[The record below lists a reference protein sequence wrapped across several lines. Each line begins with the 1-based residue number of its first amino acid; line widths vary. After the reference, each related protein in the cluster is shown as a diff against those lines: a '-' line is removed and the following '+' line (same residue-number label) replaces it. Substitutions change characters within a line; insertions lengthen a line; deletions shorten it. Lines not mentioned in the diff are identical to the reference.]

1 MSESYIKNHFHDIKR
16 NANAIEHRLDDT
28 YCTLERVLEENAQ
41 VLELAQKNRANYIL
55 IDEKGEYHFSKWRI
69 KFWKG
74 YFPLTGKS
82 KPEYTAKRAAQMA
95 EWIFKQVLG
104 G

>member
-55 IDEKGEYHFSKWRI
+55 IDDEYKI
-69 KFWKG
+69 NIDLK
-74 YFPLTGKS
+74 PL
-82 KPEYTAKRAAQMA
+82 R
-95 EWIFKQVLG
+95 
-104 G
+104 